1 MRKIAIII
9 TSNVYYDYDDDRKIV
24 DSITEWEEVSEE
36 DYQLLYKYSYTKG
49 FKILEQPVSQP
60 DFIATTIAEFKKI
73 ALAEQAARLAYE
85 KKQRDLK
92 LAREAKKLEK
102 TKGSRKELYEQLKSE
117 FEKS

>member
-1 MRKIAIII
+1 M
-9 TSNVYYDYDDDRKIV
+9 
-24 DSITEWEEVSEE
+24 SITITTTIEKSSI
-36 DYQLLYKYSYTKG
+36 LLRSGKKSQKKTKYSYTKG